1 MTDTRHLIL
10 LTAVLALAG
19 CGSATPLTTASLM
32 GGGSAPAA
40 AAPTAPVND
49 AQSRAIQVGATSGRA
64 TRCGFYFDPA
74 KLKANFMAAEMAQ
87 GSSPEQ
93 LQKTEREYDHIR
105 GAVIKAAASDAEY
118 CSSSKTKEIETDLNR
133 HLAGDFTPSSKP
145 VKKEAGGFDL
155 FGGATEESKPWRA
168 DKVFDEQYKRENR
181 M

>member
-10 LTAVLALAG
+10 LASVLALTG

-32 GGGSAPAA
+32 GGNSPPPAA
-40 AAPTAPVND
+40 AAPVND
-49 AQSRAIQVGATSGRA
+49 PQSRAIQVGATSGRA
-64 TRCGFYFDPA
+64 TRCGFYFDAA

-93 LQKTEREYDHIR
+93 LQRTEREYDHIR
-105 GAVIKAAASDAEY
+105 AAVIKAAASDAEY

-133 HLAGDFTPSSKP
+133 HLAGDFTPSAKP

-155 FGGATEESKPWRA
+155 FGGSEETKPWRA